1 MTDTRA
7 EGLEVFKDLMP
18 GVIPDDVPR
27 LRDGGFAQE
36 LAELSVDHVF
46 GSLWTRPGLDRRSR
60 SLVTLGALI
69 ATRADDEL
77 RFHMPIALR
86 NGLTI
91 EEIVTLTGAKLRSGA
106 PSAARIDDIA
116 PLDRARPSDIT
127 FLDNAKYLDAL
138 AVTRAGACLLAPRFE
153 ARAPER
159 TETSRGFASSPK
171 VRPVSFPTWASAA
184 STAGARSAG

>member
-18 GVIPDDVPR
+18 GVIPDDAPS

-69 ATRADDEL
+69 AMRANDEL

-91 EEIVTLTGAKLRSGA
+91 EEIEEVVYHLTAYAGYPAA
-106 PSAARIDDIA
+106 NAARAIGREVLPPPQRDG
-116 PLDRARPSDIT
+116 SDG
-127 FLDNAKYLDAL
+127 NSHH
-138 AVTRAGACLLAPRFE
+138 E
-153 ARAPER
+153 A
-159 TETSRGFASSPK
+159 TGTL
-171 VRPVSFPTWASAA
+171 
-184 STAGARSAG
+184 